1 MTEGDPDEHGAEAEA
16 ALERII
22 EMVLGAP
29 TYLTGAEA
37 ASYAGLS
44 GDQATPYWR
53 AMGFPDAGS
62 ERVFTRSDAE
72 ALALVARWVR
82 EGVLDEGTSLEI
94 VRAMGLTISRLADW
108 QADLAARIIAELPDD
123 VGPQDIEV
131 GMADIM
137 PGLEQLLIHTWRRH
151 LAAVLGRG
159 LGALSESADA
169 PGGFAGS
176 VGFADVAGFTRLTR
190 VLAEHELSS
199 LVEGF
204 ETGAADLVALHGGR
218 LVKTLGDEV
227 MFVSQEADEA
237 VAIAMELHDMFAQ
250 ITSEARLR
258 VGVATGPMIL
268 RMGDVYGSTV
278 NRASRLTAL
287 ARPGASVIDP
297 ATEEALTDPG
307 RWVLRAQRP
316 RPLRGLGLV
325 RSISVARP
333 KDRSGSGSGGG

>member
-1 MTEGDPDEHGAEAEA
+1 MIDGSPDDPDHGSETEAVFD
-16 ALERII
+16 RII

-37 ASYAGLS
+37 AAYAGLS
-44 GDQATPYWR
+44 GEQANPYWR

-82 EGVLDEGTSLEI
+82 DGVLDESTSLEI
-94 VRAMGLTISRLADW
+94 VRALGLTISRLADW
-108 QADLAARIIAELPDD
+108 QADLAARILSELPHD
-123 VGPQDIEV
+123 VAPHDIES
-131 GMADIM
+131 GMADIL
-137 PGLEQLLIHTWRRH
+137 PGLEQLLIHSWRRH

-159 LGALSESADA
+159 LGALGDSADA
-169 PGGFAGS
+169 AGGFAAS

-190 VLAEHELSS
+190 VLGEHELSA

-227 MFVSQEADEA
+227 MFVSQEADAA
-237 VAIAMELHDMFAQ
+237 VAIAAELHEMFAG
-250 ITSEARLR
+250 ITSETRLR

-268 RMGDVYGSTV
+268 RMGDVYGATV

-287 ARPGASVIDP
+287 ARPGASVIDS
-297 ATEEALTDPG
+297 ATEEALSDPR
-307 RWVLRAQRP
+307 RWVLRAHRP

-325 RSISVARP
+325 RAITVER
-333 KDRSGSGSGGG
+333 RRE